1 MISLIPSWA
10 IHNEEFWG
18 TIKRRN
24 SWFIKLRYG
33 AVLMLFVFIVSSEF
47 LLGIKFTH
55 TQVVALSLI
64 NCTILVYNGIL
75 QVVRIY
81 LKCDPFKFNPLHF
94 SLVQMLLD
102 LTALMLVVYYTGGI
116 ETPLFMLFVFHMII
130 GSLILPG
137 TVIYTIAF
145 SVIFVFYGIVFGEY
159 NNLVTHHAVAG
170 LLQTPLYNNFKFIVA
185 YSTIFGF
192 VILMSVVLANR
203 IANQLYRIEQELAES
218 LEQLK
223 AAEVEKQKYVMG
235 VVHEIKTPLAALHSY
250 LDLILQG
257 FLGPVN
263 EKILNKLTRARTR
276 SAEAIQLTNDVL
288 SVSKLRLL
296 DEIKKGEIK
305 VRDILSSVLQKQRAI
320 IERKKVKLHFK
331 DNRKIKAKIL
341 GDRFLLEIAFSN
353 LISNAL
359 KYIDDDGVV
368 EIILDEKENG
378 IQLEICDNGIGIPEK
393 DLEKIFNDF
402 YRASNIRS
410 KGYEG
415 TGMGLSIIKH
425 IVERHGGTVEVQS
438 PSRLAS
444 ENKPGTSFIVFLPI
458 ES

>member
-1 MISLIPSWA
+1 MISLVPSWA
-10 IHNEEFWG
+10 IYNEEFWEA
-18 TIKRRN
+18 IKRRN
-24 SWFIKLRYG
+24 LWLIKLRYG

-55 TQVVALSLI
+55 TQLVALTLI
-64 NCTILVYNGIL
+64 NCIILVYNGIL
-75 QVVRIY
+75 QGVRIF

-116 ETPLFMLFVFHMII
+116 ETPMFMLFVFHMII

-159 NNLVTHHAVAG
+159 DNLISHHAVIG

-192 VILMSVVLANR
+192 VILMSVVLANK
-203 IANQLYRIEQELAES
+203 IANQLYRMEQELVES
-218 LEQLK
+218 LDQLK
-223 AAEVEKQKYVMG
+223 AAQVEKQKYVMG
-235 VVHEIKTPLAALHSY
+235 VVHEIKTPLVALHSY
-250 LDLILQG
+250 LDIVLQG

-263 EKILNKLTRARTR
+263 EKILNKLLRARAR
-276 SAEAIQLTNDVL
+276 SSEAIQLTDDVL
-288 SVSKLRLL
+288 KVSKLRLL
-296 DEIKKGEIK
+296 DEIKKEEVKI
-305 VRDILSSVLQKQRAI
+305 RDILSSVLQKQRVN

-331 DNRKIKAKIL
+331 DNRKVRTKIL

-359 KYIDDDGVV
+359 KYIGDEGVV
-368 EIILDEKENG
+368 EIILDEKEKG
-378 IQLEICDNGIGIPEK
+378 IQLEVCDNGIGIPEK

-402 YRASNIRS
+402 YRASNIKS

-415 TGMGLSIIKH
+415 SGMGLSIIKH

-444 ENKPGTSFIVFLPI
+444 ENKPGTSFIVFLPL

>member
-1 MISLIPSWA
+1 MISLVPSWA
-10 IHNEEFWG
+10 VYNEEFWE
-18 TIKRRN
+18 TIKLRN

-47 LLGIKFTH
+47 FLGIKFTH
-55 TQVVALSLI
+55 TQLGALTFI
-64 NCTILVYNGIL
+64 NCTILVYNGFLHWVRQFL
-75 QVVRIY
+75 Q
-81 LKCDPFKFNPLHF
+81 CDPIKFNPLHF

-102 LTALMLVVYYTGGI
+102 LTALMTVVYYTGGI

-137 TVIYTIAF
+137 SVIYTIAV
-145 SVIFVFYGIVFGEY
+145 SVIFVFYAIIFGEY
-159 NNLVTHHAVAG
+159 NNLIAHHAVSG
-170 LLQTPLYNNFKFIVA
+170 LLQTPLYNNFKFVVA

-192 VILMSVVLANR
+192 VILMSVILANR

-223 AAEVEKQKYVMG
+223 AAENEKQKYVMG
-235 VVHEIKTPLAALHSY
+235 VVHEIKTPLAALHSF
-250 LDLILQG
+250 LDIVLQG

-263 EKILNKLTRARTR
+263 EKILDKLSRARIR
-276 SAEAIQLTNDVL
+276 SAEAIELTNDVL
-288 SVSKLRLL
+288 KISKLRLL
-296 DEIKKGEIK
+296 DEIKNEEIK
-305 VRDILSSVLQKQRAI
+305 VRDILSSALQKQRAI
-320 IERKKVKLHFK
+320 IERKKIKLHFK
-331 DNRKIKAKIL
+331 DNRKTRSTIV

-353 LISNAL
+353 LISNAV
-359 KYIDDDGVV
+359 KYIDNEGVI
-368 EIILDEKENG
+368 EIILEEIENG
-378 IQLEICDNGIGIPEK
+378 VQLEVCDNGIGIPEK
-393 DLEKIFNDF
+393 DLKKIFNDF
-402 YRASNIRS
+402 YRASNIKS

-425 IVERHGGTVEVQS
+425 VVEKHGGTVTVQS

-444 ENKPGTSFIVFLPI
+444 ENRPGTSFVVFLPL